1 MALAAGTRLGPYEVI
16 SLLGAGGMG
25 EVYRARD
32 TRLGRDVAVKV
43 LPQHLAETDVA
54 RARLDRE
61 AKAISGL
68 NHPHI
73 CTLFDLGHDG
83 GHDYLVMELIEGETL
98 TARLAKGPLPA
109 EELLRLAIQV
119 AEALDLAHRRGII
132 HRDLKP
138 GNIMLTRSG
147 AKLMD
152 FGLARATAPD
162 AAPGDLASAMTMSRS
177 LTAQGVLVGT
187 FLYMSPEQLEGKEAD
202 ARSDLWA
209 LGCVMYE
216 MATGKRAFDGQSQAS
231 LIGAIMHTEPVSVA
245 SAAPLASPG
254 LDRVV
259 KSCLAKDPEERIQTA
274 HDVKLQL
281 RWVAEGGSQAGASAP
296 VMVRRRH
303 RERLPWLVAAVFA
316 LAAIGT
322 TTMGLTRREPAPEV
336 TRFTLDPPA
345 GARTMNWPRISPN
358 GRQLAYLAADTLGR
372 TMIWLRPMGALQA
385 NPLPGTEDAGRPFW
399 SPDSRYLAY
408 FDGNQLKKIAVA
420 GGPPQLICETKSAAD
435 GAWSTGDIIMFDG
448 AAGDSLRQ
456 VSANGGVAS
465 PATVL
470 DRKAG
475 ESQHAWPWFLP
486 DGKHYLYLA
495 FGSAADGN
503 WTLKAGEIGSTE
515 AVTLG
520 TVDSRVEFAAPDL
533 VLYAIEGTL
542 MARRLDLGSWKW
554 KSDPFPVAER
564 VLVRNNS
571 QANFSVSDNG
581 VLVTMRGG
589 STERS
594 ELVWMDRTGK
604 RLGREGAA
612 GAYRDLDLSPDGTR
626 LAYGLVDG
634 KAGTQDLWVRDLK
647 RGVSSRLTF
656 GDGNEIWPTWSP
668 DGRDIAFGSDA
679 SGAYSVRR
687 QPADGTGVESPVYG
701 TNQNTGPSDWSGD
714 ARTLVLTAYP
724 QGNADLWTCNAE
736 GGGDAR
742 EVLGTPFNESQGQL
756 APDGRW
762 LAYTSMESGVP
773 EVYVRAFPG
782 PGGKWQISNGGGGGP
797 QWRGDGRELFFRA
810 NRGTTLMAVT
820 IDAGAAFQAG
830 TPARLFEV
838 SMTGGDP
845 VRNRYVAAADG
856 QRFLVNVP
864 QDAAGLDVFNVVL
877 NWTAEVTR
885 K

>member
-1 MALAAGTRLGPYEVI
+1 MALAASTRLGPYEII

-43 LPQHLAETDVA
+43 LPQHLAETDDA

-73 CTLFDLGHDG
+73 CTLFDIGHDG

-109 EELLRLAIQV
+109 EELLRLAIQI
-119 AEALDLAHRRGII
+119 AEALDVAHRRGII

-152 FGLARATAPD
+152 FGLARASLPD
-162 AAPGDLASAMTMSRS
+162 ASPGDLTSAMTMSRS

-231 LIGAIMHTEPVSVA
+231 LIGAIMHAEPVSVA

-503 WTLKAGEIGSTE
+503 WTLKAGEVGSTE

-668 DGRDIAFGSDA
+668 DGRYIAFGSDA

-701 TNQNTGPSDWSGD
+701 TNQNTGPADWSGD

-724 QGNADLWTCNAE
+724 QGNADIWTCNAE

-773 EVYVRAFPG
+773 EIYVRAFPG

-820 IDAGAAFQAG
+820 IDAAAAFQAG
-830 TPARLFEV
+830 TPERLFEV

-845 VRNRYVAAADG
+845 VRNRYVADADG
-856 QRFLVNVP
+856 QRFLINVP

>member
-1 MALAAGTRLGPYEVI
+1 MALAAGTRLGPYEII
-16 SLLGAGGMG
+16 SMLGAGGMG
-25 EVYRARD
+25 EVYRAKD

-43 LPQHLAETDVA
+43 LPEHLADTEDA
-54 RARLDRE
+54 RARLERE

-73 CTLFDLGHDG
+73 CTLFDIGHDG

-109 EELLRLAIQV
+109 EELLRLSIQV
-119 AEALDLAHRRGII
+119 AEALDVAHRRGII

-138 GNIMLTRSG
+138 GNIMLTRGG

-152 FGLARATAPD
+152 FGLARATVPG
-162 AAPGDLASAMTMSRS
+162 AAAGDMTSAVTMSRS

-216 MATGKRAFDGQSQAS
+216 MATGKRAFDGQSQAG
-231 LIGAIMHTEPVSVA
+231 LIGAIMHAEPVSVA
-245 SAAPLASPG
+245 STAPLTPPG

-281 RWVAEGGSQAGASAP
+281 RWVAEGGSQAGVPAP
-296 VMVRRRH
+296 VTVRRRH
-303 RERLPWLVAAVFA
+303 RERLSWILVAVFA
-316 LAAIGT
+316 LAAVGGV
-322 TTMGLTRREPAPEV
+322 TMGLTRRGPAPEV

-345 GARTMNWPRISPN
+345 GARTMNWPRISPD

-372 TMIWLRPMGALQA
+372 VMIWLRPLGALQA

-399 SPDSRYLAY
+399 SPDSRHLAY
-408 FDGNQLKKIAVA
+408 FDGNQLKKVAVA

-435 GAWSTGDIIMFDG
+435 GAWSTGDIIIFDG

-465 PATVL
+465 PSTVL

-520 TVDSRVEFAAPDL
+520 TVDSRVEFAPPDL

-542 MARRLDLGSWKW
+542 MARRLDTGSWKW

-668 DGRDIAFGSDA
+668 DGRFIAFGSDA
-679 SGAYSVRR
+679 AGAYSVRR
-687 QPADGTGVESPVYG
+687 QPADGTGLDSPVYG

-724 QGNADLWTCNAE
+724 QGNADIWTCNAD

-756 APDGRW
+756 SPDGRW
-762 LAYTSMESGVP
+762 LAYTSMESGIP

-830 TPARLFEV
+830 TPVRLFEV

-845 VRNRYVAAADG
+845 VRNRYVADAAG

-877 NWTAEVTR
+877 NWTAEVA
-885 K
+885 KK

>member
-43 LPQHLAETDVA
+43 LPQHLAETDDA